1 MRNKLIKQLKQHEG
15 IRLKPYRCTA
25 NKLTIGVGRN
35 IEDRGITEA
44 EAEFLLNNDIDIC
57 LAELENNLPW
67 FYQLHETAQMV
78 LVDMCFNMGMPRLMQ
93 FKKTL
98 NYLADKDYASAA
110 FEMLD
115 SRWARQVGSR
125 AKFLSYQLKSLDK

>member
-1 MRNKLIKQLKQHEG
+1 MRSKLINQLKEHEG

-25 NKLTIGVGRN
+25 NKLTIGIGRN
-35 IEDRGITEA
+35 IEDRGITED
-44 EAEFLLNNDIDIC
+44 EAEYLLNNDIDIC
-57 LAELENNLPW
+57 IEELEKNLPW
-67 FYQLHETAQMV
+67 FYQLHETARLV

-98 NYLADKDYASAA
+98 NYLADQDYAAA
-110 FEMLD
+110 AVEMLD

-125 AKFLSYQLKSLDK
+125 AKHLSYQLKSLDK